1 MKKLLI
7 VGLGNPGSKYL
18 NTRHNI
24 GFILIDKLIESFNL
38 KLKNYFTY
46 ELAEYV
52 NVEEKFKIFF
62 LKPLNFMNLSG
73 ISVLKI
79 KKQQSI
85 SSDSVLI
92 VHDDLD
98 FDFLITKMKFS
109 GGTAGH
115 KGLESIT
122 DEIKTYDYYRLRIG
136 ISRPKDKNFISIS
149 DYVLSKFSEDEF
161 KKIEEFV
168 PMFLK
173 KVDLWIK
180 EKTARKVD

>member
-1 MKKLLI
+1 
-7 VGLGNPGSKYL
+7 
-18 NTRHNI
+18 
-24 GFILIDKLIESFNL
+24 
-38 KLKNYFTY
+38 
-46 ELAEYV
+46 
-52 NVEEKFKIFF
+52 
-62 LKPLNFMNLSG
+62 MNLSG

-85 SSDSVLI
+85 PEDSILI

-98 FDFLITKMKFS
+98 FDFLTTKMKFS

-122 DEIKTYDYYRLRIG
+122 DQLKTYDYHRLRIG
-136 ISRPKDKNFISIS
+136 ISRPKDKNLISIS

-168 PMFLK
+168 PIFFK
-173 KVDLWIK
+173 KIDLWIK
-180 EKTARKVD
+180 EKTVRKID